1 MKKSKSKTLISLL
14 FAVIAASSCGNPTQ
28 QNTTQ
33 STAITTVTEETT
45 TEAVTTSAPAPSA
58 VTEPAAPKLPAMV
71 ERMSETA
78 VTNTI
83 PDDVKVL
90 AAKMPEANYKKLPDW
105 NGTTLCNKYEYGWQA
120 GGILP
125 TYFSEELVKE
135 VAGQGFNFV
144 RVTLDSRYFYAD
156 PKKRAEPGQ
165 FFDGDSSMVS
175 TIQLQNLD
183 NLIKWCIENDIHVCL
198 DLHNTPGGYMIGGD
212 EEASRELLFTEGSTE
227 EQMFMDFWEFISKRY
242 DDISSNAL
250 SFDLYNEPPNF
261 VTDEQYTTFIKKA
274 LDVIRQSS
282 PDRLI
287 FVDMLEYAVTPVY
300 GLVGEKIVQ
309 TFHFYEP
316 YEYTNSGFSTM
327 DYESGDYNRRA
338 KLREIITYP
347 LPALNTGITVNDYIV
362 SGSFP
367 AGTKLTMKFSGGSVN
382 VGVELLA
389 DGNEIFTQKFDS
401 DLVADKGFKLDEYNN
416 FSCYN
421 ELNEGVPM
429 IEVTFDLP
437 DEAKELRF
445 VMTDKEKWLDMNELL
460 IETETYKA
468 KLVGQWIEEIG
479 DNLPPTRAQVDE
491 NGCVT
496 ILNEAAEYNIGRQF
510 IEDRFQKYK
519 DFSDET
525 GTLVMLQEFGDT
537 VYTEISCA
545 EKFYEDV
552 LQTCDDLG
560 INWVHY
566 AYDSADFSY
575 VAIDSLYKRHGA
587 TYEDLGDGRAVCVE
601 LHDVFRKHM
610 G

>member
-1 MKKSKSKTLISLL
+1 
-14 FAVIAASSCGNPTQ
+14 
-28 QNTTQ
+28 
-33 STAITTVTEETT
+33 
-45 TEAVTTSAPAPSA
+45 
-58 VTEPAAPKLPAMV
+58 
-71 ERMSETA
+71 
-78 VTNTI
+78 
-83 PDDVKVL
+83 
-90 AAKMPEANYKKLPDW
+90 
-105 NGTTLCNKYEYGWQA
+105 
-120 GGILP
+120 
-125 TYFSEELVKE
+125 
-135 VAGQGFNFV
+135 
-144 RVTLDSRYFYAD
+144 
-156 PKKRAEPGQ
+156 
-165 FFDGDSSMVS
+165 
-175 TIQLQNLD
+175 
-183 NLIKWCIENDIHVCL
+183 
-198 DLHNTPGGYMIGGD
+198 
-212 EEASRELLFTEGSTE
+212 
-227 EQMFMDFWEFISKRY
+227 MFMDFWEFISKRY

-338 KLREIITYP
+338 ELREVITYP
-347 LPALNTGITVNDYIV
+347 LPALNTGITANDYIV
-362 SGSFP
+362 TGSFP

-519 DFSDET
+519 
-525 GTLVMLQEFGDT
+525 
-537 VYTEISCA
+537 EI
-545 EKFYEDV
+545 
-552 LQTCDDLG
+552 T
-560 INWVHY
+560 
-566 AYDSADFSY
+566 
-575 VAIDSLYKRHGA
+575 
-587 TYEDLGDGRAVCVE
+587 
-601 LHDVFRKHM
+601 
-610 G
+610 